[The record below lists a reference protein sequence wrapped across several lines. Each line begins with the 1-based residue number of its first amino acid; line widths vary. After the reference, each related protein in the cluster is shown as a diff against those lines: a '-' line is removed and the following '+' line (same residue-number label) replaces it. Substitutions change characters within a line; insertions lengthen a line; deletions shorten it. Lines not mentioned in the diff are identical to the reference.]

1 MAKKPSKTTAPAN
14 ALAVV
19 EQKPQALQPLPQP
32 GAQTIVEKL
41 LELAK
46 DPGVDVVKIN
56 ALIDANERV
65 MAIGA
70 KQQFD
75 QAFAAMQGE
84 LPIITRS
91 GLARVEKD
99 GKLIRENSF
108 TKDVDITQAVRPIL
122 AKYGFALRHRNAMK
136 DGLLTVT
143 GILSHAAGHREEDE
157 FQTGRDDT
165 GAKNTIQSW
174 GSARAYGKRYTT
186 IALLNISSEDPRDFD
201 DDGNGADSDHG
212 SREESERA
220 ARQAHYA
227 DDGDTRPISQGSKTK
242 PGQRERLWV
251 IIKNSGRNE
260 QTLRDW
266 LFKRYGYT
274 STQQIQRRHYDAIC
288 AAIEAKGPL
297 PAGPARQPGEE
308 G

>member
-1 MAKKPSKTTAPAN
+1 MAKKPRKTT

-19 EQKPQALQPLPQP
+19 AEQPQALQVAPPS

-41 LELAK
+41 IELAK

-84 LPIITRS
+84 LPIITKQ

-108 TKDVDITQAVRPIL
+108 TRDVDITSAVRPIL
-122 AKYGFALRHRNAMK
+122 AKYGFALRHRNEMK
-136 DGLLTVT
+136 EGLLTVT
-143 GILSHAAGHREEDE
+143 GILSHAGGHREEDQ

-201 DDGNGADSDHG
+201 DDGNGADFDYTQDEP
-212 SREESERA
+212 SRRTSKP
-220 ARQAHYA
+220 A
-227 DDGDTRPISQGSKTK
+227 DDGDTRPISQGSKQK

-266 LFKRYGYT
+266 LFKTYGYT

-288 AAIEAKGPL
+288 AAVQAKGPL
-297 PAGPARQPGEE
+297 PSATRQPGEE